1 VKQILIVVNS
11 WHRVMTG
18 GDYHI
23 FKVAQYWS
31 RNHKI
36 SYLLP
41 RLAYSAAKD
50 LLAGDT
56 IVLDSLFERETSNV
70 WMVILLYCVR
80 MFKVI
85 VSPPPVKKYDV
96 IVASNHW
103 LIDVLPAVY
112 LQSKNQPC
120 KLVAYYHGLAV
131 KKSRWWWYVPRK
143 LNDALSVALLRR
155 YSDVVFVSNQLV
167 KDFLI
172 SHGILAEKIQFANYG
187 TDPIPVKGNSSKPRV
202 DACYVGR
209 LVKNKGIL
217 DLVAI
222 WKDVVVEIP
231 RAKLAIVGAGSDR
244 DRLVLLTE
252 TEHLQENIVLCGF
265 VEESKKFEILLN
277 SKLFLMPSY
286 ADDWGIA
293 ILEALSCG
301 VPAVVY
307 DFPALRSIWG
317 NDVTYVPAGDTKSF
331 AQTVLK
337 LLSDPLRRAEL
348 SSTGLKRSTQHL
360 WANVARYEADII
372 ENL

>member
-1 VKQILIVVNS
+1 MKQILIVVNS

-23 FKVAQYWS
+23 FRVARSWS
-31 RNHKI
+31 RDHKI

-41 RLAYSAAKD
+41 RLAYSSAKE
-50 LLAGDT
+50 LLAGDVV
-56 IVLDSLFERETSNV
+56 VLDSRLERETSNIL
-70 WMVILLYCVR
+70 MVILLYCVR

-85 VSPPPVKKYDV
+85 ASPPPVTKYDT

-103 LIDVLPAVY
+103 LIDVIPAAY
-112 LQSKNQPC
+112 LQSKNPSC
-120 KLVAYYHGLAV
+120 KLVAYWHGLAV
-131 KKSRWWWYVPRK
+131 KKSRWWWYIPRK
-143 LNDALSVALLRR
+143 LNDTLSVALLRR
-155 YSDVVFVSNQLV
+155 YFDLVFVTNQLV
-167 KDFLI
+167 KDFLV
-172 SHGILAEKIQFANYG
+172 SHGLRAEKIQFLNNG
-187 TDPIPVKGNSSKPRV
+187 TDPVPLKVNSAKPAV

-209 LVKNKGIL
+209 LVQNKGVL

-222 WKDVVVEIP
+222 WKDVVVALP
-231 RAKLAIVGAGSDR
+231 RAKLAIVGDGADR
-244 DRLVLLTE
+244 DRLVRLTE
-252 TEHLQENIVLCGF
+252 TERLQENIVLCGF
-265 VEESKKFEILLN
+265 VEESRKFEILLN

-301 VPAVVY
+301 VPALVY

-331 AQTVLK
+331 AQTVIR
-337 LLSDPLRRAEL
+337 LLHDPQRRSEL
-348 SSTGLKRSTQHL
+348 SSTGLKRSTKYL
-360 WANVARYEADII
+360 WANVARDEGHII